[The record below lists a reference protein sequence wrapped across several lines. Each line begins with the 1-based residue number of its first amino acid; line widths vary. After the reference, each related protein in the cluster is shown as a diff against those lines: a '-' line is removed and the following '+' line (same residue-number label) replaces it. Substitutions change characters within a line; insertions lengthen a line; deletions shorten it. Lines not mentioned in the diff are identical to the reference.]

1 MVNPLST
8 RLGRVSAFFHG
19 ANSVSTANV
28 TRTFILSRGSDCAPG
43 SRWQISV
50 LFVPIHGATE
60 RRADRACRE
69 TQFTS
74 GLRAIHEHFVP
85 GNFHAFDGNLRLAA
99 ENSRNGVFGVSV
111 AERDAVRNFQSRRGR
126 ASDFRERVED
136 LLEREIFRAEQI
148 AFADAALFGDEEM
161 ARGGIFPVRKST
173 MIFPVGVG
181 FQSPGPTG
189 VVGIAI
195 TAGNP
200 DCAAFRTS
208 RSASHLE
215 RL

>member
-19 ANSVSTANV
+19 AHWVSTANG
-28 TRTFILSRGSDCAPG
+28 TRTFILSRGSDFAPD
-43 SRWQISV
+43 SCWQISV

-60 RRADRACRE
+60 RCADRACRE

-111 AERDAVRNFQSRRGR
+111 SGGNAQVNF
-126 ASDFRERVED
+126 
-136 LLEREIFRAEQI
+136 
-148 AFADAALFGDEEM
+148 
-161 ARGGIFPVRKST
+161 
-173 MIFPVGVG
+173 
-181 FQSPGPTG
+181 
-189 VVGIAI
+189 
-195 TAGNP
+195 
-200 DCAAFRTS
+200 
-208 RSASHLE
+208 
-215 RL
+215 